1 MRDFA
6 QTAGPDGTAGHV
18 QRPTAGTVLIDTQR
32 YPVQARDSRAYAAL
46 LERCRAQIEA
56 SGCVVLPGFVRPVTI
71 QRMIDETRALAPRAH
86 FNDTH
91 TNPYNSADDPA
102 LPAGHPKRLFQDRSN
117 GFVAGDRI
125 GEATCIRR
133 LYHDPDLQ
141 AFLADVLG
149 VKRVHE
155 YADPL
160 AGLVVN
166 VLRPGCQHPWHFDTN
181 EFVVSMM
188 TQQPEAGGRFEFCP
202 GIRSPEDERYDAVR
216 EVVQGDR
223 SRVRVLDLRPG
234 DLQIFFGRYA
244 LHRVTRPEGSKERHT
259 LILGYARE
267 PGLVGRAERTRKLFG
282 RLAPVHERQARLA
295 RLAPSRADTLSD

>member
-1 MRDFA
+1 MRDLA
-6 QTAGPDGTAGHV
+6 QTPGRAAAAGAI

-32 YPVQARDSRAYAAL
+32 YPVHARDSRAYAKL
-46 LERCRAQIEA
+46 LDRCRAQIDD
-56 SGCVVLPGFVRPVTI
+56 SGCVVLPAFARPVTVR
-71 QRMIDETRALAPRAH
+71 RMIDETRELAPLGH

-102 LPAGHPKRLFQDRSN
+102 LPAAHPKRLFQDRSN

-149 VKRVHE
+149 VERVHE

-188 TQQPEAGGRFEFCP
+188 TQQPEAGGRFEYCP
-202 GIRSPEDERYDAVR
+202 GLRTPDNENFDAVR
-216 EVVQGDR
+216 DVVQGDR
-223 SRVRVLDLRPG
+223 SAVRVLDLRPG
-234 DLQIFFGRYA
+234 DLQIFFGRYS
-244 LHRVTRPEGSKERHT
+244 LHRVTRPEGSRERHT

-267 PGLVGRAERTRKLFG
+267 PGLIGRAERTRKLFG
-282 RLAPVHERQARLA
+282 RLAPVHERQAEQ
-295 RLAPSRADTLSD
+295 APSRADTLSD